1 MLKSTR
7 CTLKT
12 IKETLLRLTL
22 VILIWKL
29 KEITQDVEKI
39 LEQDTV
45 VIIQGLDGKLDIGLV
60 KPGQQNQYPKWFN
73 MNPFTLTKSKILE
86 IVNEYSF
93 NGKFEGDT
101 VIVSSFRMKTLPK
114 AIMVN
119 VLRSISEAT
128 GTRATYIKYTK
139 GIYDNVEIRLFGQL
153 LTYLS
158 NNW

>member
-1 MLKSTR
+1 
-7 CTLKT
+7 
-12 IKETLLRLTL
+12 
-22 VILIWKL
+22 
-29 KEITQDVEKI
+29 
-39 LEQDTV
+39 
-45 VIIQGLDGKLDIGLV
+45 
-60 KPGQQNQYPKWFN
+60 